1 MASIGIVSGSIEKG
15 FVGQLITLSIKAPI
29 EIRPNRGKASD
40 VQPDYRVW
48 SDGVEIGAGWIRVA
62 EQSGRPYVSLSLAT
76 PEFGPRDRIAT
87 MFSRSSGHPPTDR
100 RPSCG
105 ILAHRNN
112 LPGARVPPPC

>member
-76 PEFGPRDRIAT
+76 PEFGPRRIYANLGRAAGQDRDNVFAIIWTPA
-87 MFSRSSGHPPTDR
+87 D
-100 RPSCG
+100 
-105 ILAHRNN
+105 
-112 LPGARVPPPC
+112 